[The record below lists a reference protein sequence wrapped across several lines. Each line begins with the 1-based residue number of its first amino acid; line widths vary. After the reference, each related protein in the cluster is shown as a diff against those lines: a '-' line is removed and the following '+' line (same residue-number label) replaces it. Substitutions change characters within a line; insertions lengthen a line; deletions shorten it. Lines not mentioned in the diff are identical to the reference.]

1 MHLGEQ
7 SQVPTQIGNQ
17 RAYSHKDNAQQAR
30 ESLEEI
36 DWNESS
42 WLNDWCLYFQ
52 SLGASANQGR
62 LDK

>member
-17 RAYSHKDNAQQAR
+17 RAYSRKDNAQQAR

-36 DWNESS
+36 DWNGSRRIHDRFLCIPS
-42 WLNDWCLYFQ
+42 KH
-52 SLGASANQGR
+52 SAYERQR
-62 LDK
+62 TE